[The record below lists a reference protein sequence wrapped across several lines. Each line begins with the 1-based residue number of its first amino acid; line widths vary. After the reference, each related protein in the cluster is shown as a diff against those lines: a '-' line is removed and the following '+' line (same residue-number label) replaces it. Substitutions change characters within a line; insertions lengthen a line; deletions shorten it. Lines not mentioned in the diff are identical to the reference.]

1 MNIWRKQNQT
11 NFGALPLEKHGVNII
26 CCELVYCW
34 FAEIQKLVLS
44 GRMGEAIETT
54 QQLYPN
60 LLERNPDLLFMLK

>member
-1 MNIWRKQNQT
+1 MYMTFSSTDIHV
-11 NFGALPLEKHGVNII
+11 FLA
-26 CCELVYCW
+26 
-34 FAEIQKLVLS
+34 AEIQKLVLS

>member
-1 MNIWRKQNQT
+1 VC
-11 NFGALPLEKHGVNII
+11 A
-26 CCELVYCW
+26 
-34 FAEIQKLVLS
+34 AEIQKLVLS

>member
-1 MNIWRKQNQT
+1 MLLPRQT
-11 NFGALPLEKHGVNII
+11 ASALKILTYCFKHVAH
-26 CCELVYCW
+26 CW